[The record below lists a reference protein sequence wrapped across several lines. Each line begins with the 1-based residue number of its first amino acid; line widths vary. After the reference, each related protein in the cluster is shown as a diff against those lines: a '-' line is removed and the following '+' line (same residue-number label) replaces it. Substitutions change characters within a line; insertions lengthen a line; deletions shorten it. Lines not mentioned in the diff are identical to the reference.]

1 MACLPLVDDKVLP
14 VVGMLKTWASP
25 PTGAVNRCTELG
37 SGKIERVVDMWNQ
50 LPEDVVECEKIL
62 TEELRAVPLHYCP
75 ELVEACADLINEEWK
90 RSKASRIHTLQKSS
104 NSFPVCL
111 VLKKILK
118 DAGSTSIENRS
129 QLVGHSKLS
138 LVVGKSTG
146 LFVETVVVAKEFRGK
161 GYGRKLMEATEA
173 YAKNRGFKTLYL
185 TTHDKQDFY
194 SHLGYVLTDPVQNAG
209 SISTFMNMEF
219 LEKLAPPTI
228 SPPRSSLLS
237 SCLSPHVPSPA
248 PQPPAPPVFAPV
260 QKQRLNLPSAPH
272 PAPSSQPNAPVTFP
286 SSLTASSLQS
296 EQLQTSVSCSSTT
309 SQLDQHVLI
318 PPPPPLP
325 PSIPGLQAAPCS
337 LNTSQLHGQTH
348 ACNASSPSPAL
359 PISQTSQL
367 HSPSAVPPQRSSP
380 TADLV
385 ALPPAPPPLPRASET
400 FSKLFPFVCDL
411 PESCQGKGKATQNQ
425 WETPYQCV
433 KGLPVF
439 WMKKDI

>member
-1 MACLPLVDDKVLP
+1 MTRVLP
-14 VVGMLKTWASP
+14 VVGMSKTWASP

-37 SGKIERVVDMWNQ
+37 SGKIE
-50 LPEDVVECEKIL
+50 CEKII
-62 TEELRAVPLHYCP
+62 TEELRAVPLHYSP

-90 RSKASRIHTLQKSS
+90 RSKASRIHSLQKSS

-111 VLKKILK
+111 VLKKIVK
-118 DAGSTSIENRS
+118 DAGSTTNENRS

-138 LVVGKSTG
+138 LVVGKSAG
-146 LFVETVVVAKEFRGK
+146 LFVETVVVAKAFRGK

-209 SISTFMNMEF
+209 SMSTFMTMEF
-219 LEKLAPPTI
+219 LEKLSPPTI
-228 SPPRSSLLS
+228 SPSRRSLLS

-248 PQPPAPPVFAPV
+248 PQPPPAPVFAPV
-260 QKQRLNLPSAPH
+260 QNRRLNLPSAPH
-272 PAPSSQPNAPVTFP
+272 PVPSSQSNAPVTFP
-286 SSLTASSLQS
+286 SSLTASSLPS
-296 EQLQTSVSCSSTT
+296 GQLQASVSCSSTT
-309 SQLDQHVLI
+309 SQLDQCCPI

-325 PSIPGLQAAPCS
+325 PPIPGLHAAPCS

-348 ACNASSPSPAL
+348 ACNTSSPSPAL
-359 PISQTSQL
+359 FTSKTSQL
-367 HSPSAVPPQRSSP
+367 HSPSADPFQLSSP

-385 ALPPAPPPLPRASET
+385 ALPPAPPPLPWASET
-400 FSKLFPFVCDL
+400 LSKLSQLACDL
-411 PESCQGKGKATQNQ
+411 PESFQGKGKATQSQ

-433 KGLPVF
+433 KGRPIF
-439 WMKKDI
+439 WMKKDIKFGPNDLKNMFESCLELTDAK